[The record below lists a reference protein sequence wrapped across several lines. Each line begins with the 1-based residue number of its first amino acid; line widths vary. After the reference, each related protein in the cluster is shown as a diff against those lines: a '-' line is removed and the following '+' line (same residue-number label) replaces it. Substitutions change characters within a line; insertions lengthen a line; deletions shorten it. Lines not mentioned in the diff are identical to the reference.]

1 MNNSIKINI
10 MKNLFKVFACS
21 IALFSMSAMT
31 GCDNGDVYIYES
43 SDLTGQRPTISID
56 TPSVSI
62 AKFGKD
68 VEIAVTADSYWTVES
83 DQSWVVALPSSGTG
97 NASVKI
103 AIAENE
109 TNTMRR
115 ANVTFTVYQK
125 STGWKWDKADF
136 AITQSSTD
144 APYVQG
150 DIEKLIEFIR
160 INHGGLS
167 ATGNESATLGYTE
180 DSVEAVVLA
189 NYGDGNIDQLLA
201 VGDNTGYAN
210 SAILLYGFNSSSI
223 SNYPV
228 GSVVKVSG
236 LKNASYNYRYGLRQ
250 LQSVTVTR
258 TGDVRELVIPELT
271 VAEVMTND
279 YQGQYVA
286 IKDVHAAADWNG
298 KPWVAA
304 DRQTVVLESAEG
316 ATLSVSMGKSQYAPL
331 FANYTINSNK
341 TGTIKALSGY
351 YRSAVQVMPVY
362 VSDVLELSN
371 VALLLSSTDVILDA
385 TAGAETTIT
394 VQSMGEWTLKIDGA
408 GFTVD
413 PQSGDGNSNVVTI
426 KATADAT
433 QDLSQTLG
441 TITVTGGGETQ
452 TVTVRQKGLG
462 GDVSIQGLNDYII
475 TNPVKD
481 GGSLS
486 GYGPI
491 KAYVAANN
499 QGGNLYHALSIVDN
513 TGKPNSG
520 MIFFSDDTD
529 YTDAELPVGSEV
541 EIDLS
546 AANYVP
552 YNGLPEVKGAK
563 ITATGNKVEMNVPEL
578 TVSEACS
585 ANYLGQY
592 ICVKD
597 VAPAAEGYW
606 NNTANDWN
614 NTTLT
619 NQTGT
624 SVTIR
629 VHKNSSFAG
638 EKYIV
643 ERGNIYGVMEVYGT
657 SYQMFPTTKADVAA
671 FAEPTDPLLKLDVT
685 SLSFVAGG
693 ESKQVA
699 LTVKNVPSYDVVA
712 DTNNNDQFETV
723 VSADKSTVTVI
734 ARPNETDS
742 AIDAVLT
749 VTVKWAGGDDL
760 VQTVALKQNASVSAD
775 AERVTFS
782 LASIEAS
789 NGGEIAKAYIGTVA
803 DPSSWLRWT
812 TDGIGFAGAKICRPA
827 ANNEIQG
834 VIQFQGSTTNEAN
847 QGFIT
852 NTESLTDIQQIIV
865 VLRAK
870 AATALNISIFM
881 GDKPADAEDYA
892 GTEVTP
898 TSNSNVKDEATGQYV
913 HTVSYEFAGNKYPY
927 FKLVNKTR
935 AAFYAESITVVYK
948 K

>member
-43 SDLTGQRPTISID
+43 SDLTGQRPSISID

-68 VEIAVTADSYWTVES
+68 MDVAVTADSYWTVES

-109 TNTMRR
+109 TNAMRR
-115 ANVTFTVYQK
+115 ATVTFTVYQK
-125 STGWKWDKADF
+125 STGWKWDKAEL
-136 AITQSSTD
+136 AVTQSSSD

-150 DIEKLIEFIR
+150 EVEKLIEFIR
-160 INHGGLS
+160 NNHGGLS
-167 ATGNESATLGYTE
+167 ATVNESATLGYTE

-201 VGDNTGYAN
+201 VGDNTGYPN

-228 GSVVKVSG
+228 GSVVKVAG
-236 LKNASYNYRYGLRQ
+236 LKNASYNFRYGLRQ

-258 TGDVRELVIPELT
+258 TGDVRELVVPELT
-271 VAEVMTND
+271 VAELLTNE

-286 IKDVHAAADWNG
+286 VKDVHAAADWNG

-304 DRQTVVLESAEG
+304 DRQTVVLENAEG
-316 ATLSVSMGKSQYAPL
+316 TTLSVSMGKSQYAPL
-331 FANYTINSNK
+331 FANYTINSDK

-351 YRSAVQVMPVY
+351 YRSTVQIMPVY

-371 VALLLSSTDVILDA
+371 VALLLSSTDVILEA
-385 TAGAETTIT
+385 TAGSEATIT
-394 VQSMGEWTLKIDGA
+394 IQSMGEWTLKTDGT

-413 PQSGDGNSNVVTI
+413 PQSGDGNKNVVTI
-426 KATADAT
+426 KAAADAT

-462 GDVSIQGLNDYII
+462 GGVSIQGLNDYIV
-475 TNPVKD
+475 TNPVNN

-499 QGGNLYHALSIVDN
+499 TGGNFYNTLAVVDN

-520 MIFFSDDTD
+520 MLFYGVN
-529 YTDAELPVGSEV
+529 YTDAELPVGAEV

-546 AANYVP
+546 EATYVP
-552 YNGLPEVKGAK
+552 YNGLPEVSGAK
-563 ITATGNKVEMNVPEL
+563 ITATGSKVEMNVPEL

-585 ANYLGQY
+585 MNYVGQY

-606 NNTANDWN
+606 NTTSENYA

-619 NQTGT
+619 NTSGA

-629 VHKNSSFAG
+629 VNKNAEFAA

-643 ERGNIYGVMEVYGT
+643 ERGNIYGVMEIYSS
-657 SYQMFPTTKADVAA
+657 SYQMFPMSKADVAA
-671 FAEPTDPLLKLDVT
+671 FAEPTDPLLKLDT
-685 SLSFVAGG
+685 DNLTFVAGG
-693 ESKQVA
+693 ETKQVV
-699 LTVKNVPSYDVVA
+699 LTVKNVPSYEVVA
-712 DTNNNDQFETV
+712 TTSNNDQFETV
-723 VSADKSTVTVI
+723 VSADKNTVSVI
-734 ARPNETDS
+734 ARPNETDT

-749 VTVKWAGGDDL
+749 VTVKYPEGEL
-760 VQTVALKQNASVSAD
+760 KQTVALKQNASVSAD

-789 NGGEIAKAYIGTVA
+789 VGEEIAKSYIGTVA
-803 DPSSWLRWT
+803 DPSTWLRWT
-812 TDGIGFAGAKICRPA
+812 TDGIGFAGVRIQRPSASSAYQGTIQMQGNATDA
-827 ANNEIQG
+827 AR
-834 VIQFQGSTTNEAN
+834 

-865 VLRAK
+865 VLRANSS
-870 AATALNISIFM
+870 TALNVSIFM
-881 GDKPADAEDYA
+881 GDKPADAADYE

-898 TSNSNVKDEATGQYV
+898 TSNTNIKDEANGQYV

>member
-43 SDLTGQRPTISID
+43 SDLTGQRPSISID

-68 VEIAVTADSYWTVES
+68 MDVAVTADSYWTVES

-109 TNTMRR
+109 TNAMRR
-115 ANVTFTVYQK
+115 ATVTFTVYQK
-125 STGWKWDKADF
+125 STGWKWDKAEL
-136 AITQSSTD
+136 AVTQSSSD

-150 DIEKLIEFIR
+150 EVEKLIEFIR
-160 INHGGLS
+160 NNHGGLS
-167 ATGNESATLGYTE
+167 ATVNESATLGYTE

-201 VGDNTGYAN
+201 VGDNTGYPN

-228 GSVVKVSG
+228 GSVVKVAG
-236 LKNASYNYRYGLRQ
+236 LKNASYNFRYGLRQ

-258 TGDVRELVIPELT
+258 TGDVRELVVPELT
-271 VAEVMTND
+271 VAEVMTNE

-304 DRQTVVLESAEG
+304 DRQTVVLENAEG
-316 ATLSVSMGKSQYAPL
+316 TTLSVSMGKSQYAPL
-331 FANYTINSNK
+331 FANYTINSDK

-351 YRSAVQVMPVY
+351 YRSTVQIMPVY

-371 VALLLSSTDVILDA
+371 VALLLSSTDVILEA
-385 TAGAETTIT
+385 TAGSEATIT
-394 VQSMGEWTLKIDGA
+394 IQSMGEWTLKTDGT

-413 PQSGDGNSNVVTI
+413 PQSGDGNKNVVTI
-426 KATADAT
+426 KAAADAT

-462 GDVSIQGLNDYII
+462 GGVSIQGLNDYIV
-475 TNPVKD
+475 TNPVNN

-499 QGGNLYHALSIVDN
+499 TGGNFYNTLAVVDN

-520 MIFFSDDTD
+520 MLFYGVN
-529 YTDAELPVGSEV
+529 YTDAELPVGAEV

-546 AANYVP
+546 EATYVP
-552 YNGLPEVKGAK
+552 YNGLPEVSGAK
-563 ITATGNKVEMNVPEL
+563 ITATGSKVEMNVPEL

-585 ANYLGQY
+585 MNYVGQY

-606 NNTANDWN
+606 NTTSENYA

-619 NQTGT
+619 NTSGA

-629 VHKNSSFAG
+629 VNKNAEFAA

-643 ERGNIYGVMEVYGT
+643 ERGNIYGVMEIYSS
-657 SYQMFPTTKADVAA
+657 SYQMFPMSKADVAA
-671 FAEPTDPLLKLDVT
+671 FAEPTDPLLKLDT
-685 SLSFVAGG
+685 DNLTFVAGG
-693 ESKQVA
+693 ETKQVV
-699 LTVKNVPSYDVVA
+699 LTVKNVPSYEVVA
-712 DTNNNDQFETV
+712 TTSNNDQFETV
-723 VSADKSTVTVI
+723 VSADKNTVSVI
-734 ARPNETDS
+734 ARPNETDT

-749 VTVKWAGGDDL
+749 VTVKYPEGEL
-760 VQTVALKQNASVSAD
+760 KQTVALKQNASVSAD

-789 NGGEIAKAYIGTVA
+789 VGEEIAKSYIGTVA
-803 DPSSWLRWT
+803 DPSTWLRWT
-812 TDGIGFAGAKICRPA
+812 TGGIGFAGVRIQRPSASSAYQGTIQMQGNATDAAK
-827 ANNEIQG
+827 
-834 VIQFQGSTTNEAN
+834 

-865 VLRAK
+865 VLRANSS
-870 AATALNISIFM
+870 TALNVSIFM
-881 GDKPADAEDYA
+881 GDKPADAADYE

-898 TSNSNVKDEATGQYV
+898 TSNTSVRDDAAGQYV

>member
-43 SDLTGQRPTISID
+43 SDLTGQRPSISID

-68 VEIAVTADSYWTVES
+68 MDVAVTADSYWTVES

-109 TNTMRR
+109 TNAMRR
-115 ANVTFTVYQK
+115 ATVTFTVYQK
-125 STGWKWDKADF
+125 STGWKWDKAEL
-136 AITQSSTD
+136 AVTQSSSD

-150 DIEKLIEFIR
+150 DVEKLIEFIR
-160 INHGGLS
+160 NNHGGLS
-167 ATGNESATLGYTE
+167 ATANESATLGYTE

-201 VGDNTGYAN
+201 VGDNTGYPN

-228 GSVVKVSG
+228 GSVVKVAG
-236 LKNASYNYRYGLRQ
+236 LKNASYNFRYGLRQ

-258 TGDVRELVIPELT
+258 TGDVRELVVPELT
-271 VAEVMTND
+271 VAELLTNE

-286 IKDVHAAADWNG
+286 VKDVHAAADWNG

-304 DRQTVVLESAEG
+304 DRQTVVLENAEG
-316 ATLSVSMGKSQYAPL
+316 TTLSVSMGKSQYAPL
-331 FANYTINSNK
+331 FANYTINSDK

-351 YRSAVQVMPVY
+351 YRSTVQIMPVY

-371 VALLLSSTDVILDA
+371 VALLLSSTDVILEA
-385 TAGAETTIT
+385 TAGSEATIT
-394 VQSMGEWTLKIDGA
+394 IQSMGEWTLKTDGT

-413 PQSGDGNSNVVTI
+413 PQSGDGNKNVVTI
-426 KATADAT
+426 KAAADAT

-462 GDVSIQGLNDYII
+462 GGVSIQGLNDYIV
-475 TNPVKD
+475 TNPVNN

-499 QGGNLYHALSIVDN
+499 TGGNFYNTLAVVDN

-520 MIFFSDDTD
+520 MLFYGVN
-529 YTDAELPVGSEV
+529 YTDAELPVGAEV

-546 AANYVP
+546 EATYVP
-552 YNGLPEVKGAK
+552 YNGLPEVSGAK
-563 ITATGNKVEMNVPEL
+563 ITATGSKVEMNVPEL

-585 ANYLGQY
+585 MNYVGQY

-606 NNTANDWN
+606 NTTSENYA

-619 NQTGT
+619 NTSGA

-629 VHKNSSFAG
+629 VNKNAEFAA

-643 ERGNIYGVMEVYGT
+643 ERGNIYGVMEIYSS
-657 SYQMFPTTKADVAA
+657 SYQMFPMSKADVAA
-671 FAEPTDPLLKLDVT
+671 FAEPTDPLLKLDT
-685 SLSFVAGG
+685 DNLTFVAGG
-693 ESKQVA
+693 ETKQVV
-699 LTVKNVPSYDVVA
+699 LTVKNVPSYEVVA
-712 DTNNNDQFETV
+712 TTSNNDQFETV
-723 VSADKSTVTVI
+723 VSADKNTVSVI
-734 ARPNETDS
+734 ARPNETDT

-749 VTVKWAGGDDL
+749 VTVKYPEGEL
-760 VQTVALKQNASVSAD
+760 KQTVALKQNASVSAD

-789 NGGEIAKAYIGTVA
+789 VGEEIAKSYIGTVA
-803 DPSSWLRWT
+803 DPSTWLRWT
-812 TDGIGFAGAKICRPA
+812 TDGIGFAGVRIQRPSASSAYQGTIQMQGNATDA
-827 ANNEIQG
+827 AR
-834 VIQFQGSTTNEAN
+834 

-865 VLRAK
+865 VLRANSS
-870 AATALNISIFM
+870 TALNVSIFM
-881 GDKPADAEDYA
+881 GDKPADAADYE

-898 TSNSNVKDEATGQYV
+898 TSNTNIKDEANGQYV

>member
-43 SDLTGQRPTISID
+43 SDLTGQRPSISID

-68 VEIAVTADSYWTVES
+68 MDVAVTADSYWTVES

-109 TNTMRR
+109 TNAMRR
-115 ANVTFTVYQK
+115 ATVTFTVYQK
-125 STGWKWDKADF
+125 STGWKWDKAELSV
-136 AITQSSTD
+136 TQSSSD
-144 APYVQG
+144 ATYVQG
-150 DIEKLIEFIR
+150 EVEKLIEFIR
-160 INHGGLS
+160 NNHGGLS
-167 ATGNESATLGYTE
+167 ATANESATLGYTE

-201 VGDNTGYAN
+201 VGDNTGYPN

-228 GSVVKVSG
+228 GSVVKVAG
-236 LKNASYNYRYGLRQ
+236 LKNASYNFRYGLRQ

-258 TGDVRELVIPELT
+258 TGDVRELVVPELT
-271 VAEVMTND
+271 VAELLTNE

-286 IKDVHAAADWNG
+286 VKDVHAAADWNG

-304 DRQTVVLESAEG
+304 DRQTVVLENAEG
-316 ATLSVSMGKSQYAPL
+316 TTLSVSMGKSQYAPL
-331 FANYTINSNK
+331 FANYTINSDK

-351 YRSAVQVMPVY
+351 FRSAVQIMPVY

-371 VALLLSSTDVILDA
+371 VALLLSSTDVILEA
-385 TAGAETTIT
+385 TAGSEATIT
-394 VQSMGEWTLKIDGA
+394 IQSMGEWTLKADGT

-413 PQSGDGNSNVVTI
+413 PQSGDGNKNVVTV

-452 TVTVRQKGLG
+452 TVTVRQKGIG
-462 GDVSIQGLNDYII
+462 GGVSIQGLNDYIV
-475 TNPVKD
+475 TNPVNN
-481 GGSLS
+481 GGSLK

-499 QGGNLYHALSIVDN
+499 TGGNFYNTLAVVDN

-520 MIFFSDDTD
+520 MLFYGVN
-529 YTDAELPVGSEV
+529 YTDAELPVGAEV

-546 AANYVP
+546 EATYVP
-552 YNGLPEVKGAK
+552 YNGLPEVSGAK

-585 ANYLGQY
+585 MNYVGQY

-606 NNTANDWN
+606 NTTSENYA

-619 NQTGT
+619 NTSGV

-629 VHKNSSFAG
+629 VNKNAEFAA

-643 ERGNIYGVMEVYGT
+643 ERGNIYGVMEIYSS
-657 SYQMFPTTKADVAA
+657 SYQMFPMSKADVAA
-671 FAEPTDPLLKLDVT
+671 FAEPTDPLLKLDT
-685 SLSFVAGG
+685 DNLTFVAGG
-693 ESKQVA
+693 ETKQVV
-699 LTVKNVPSYDVVA
+699 LTVKNVPSYEVVA
-712 DTNNNDQFETV
+712 TTSNNDQFETV
-723 VSADKSTVTVI
+723 VSADKNTVSVI
-734 ARPNETDS
+734 ARPNETDT

-749 VTVKWAGGDDL
+749 VTVKYPEGEL
-760 VQTVALKQNASVSAD
+760 TQTVALKQNASVSAD

-789 NGGEIAKAYIGTVA
+789 VGGEIAKSYIGTVA
-803 DPSSWLRWT
+803 DPSTWLHWT
-812 TDGIGFAGAKICRPA
+812 TDGIGFAGVRIQRPSASSAYQGTIQMQGNATDA
-827 ANNEIQG
+827 AR
-834 VIQFQGSTTNEAN
+834 

-865 VLRAK
+865 VLRANS
-870 AATALNISIFM
+870 ATALNVSIFM
-881 GDKPADAEDYA
+881 GDKPADAADYE

-898 TSNSNVKDEATGQYV
+898 TSNTSVKDDASGQYV

>member
-43 SDLTGQRPTISID
+43 SDLTGQRPSISID

-68 VEIAVTADSYWTVES
+68 MDVAVTADSYWTVES

-109 TNTMRR
+109 TNAMRR
-115 ANVTFTVYQK
+115 ATVTFTVYQK
-125 STGWKWDKADF
+125 STGWKWDKAEL
-136 AITQSSTD
+136 AVTQSSSD

-150 DIEKLIEFIR
+150 EVEKLIEFIR
-160 INHGGLS
+160 NNHGGLS
-167 ATGNESATLGYTE
+167 ATANESATLGYTE

-201 VGDNTGYAN
+201 VGDNTGYPN

-228 GSVVKVSG
+228 GSVVKVAG
-236 LKNASYNYRYGLRQ
+236 LKNASYNFRYGLRQ

-258 TGDVRELVIPELT
+258 TGDVRELVVPELT
-271 VAEVMTND
+271 VAELLTNE

-286 IKDVHAAADWNG
+286 VKDVHAAADWNG

-304 DRQTVVLESAEG
+304 DRQTVVLENAEG
-316 ATLSVSMGKSQYAPL
+316 TTLSVSMGKSQYAPL
-331 FANYTINSNK
+331 FANYTINSDK

-351 YRSAVQVMPVY
+351 YRSTVQIMPVY

-371 VALLLSSTDVILDA
+371 VALLLSSTDVILEA
-385 TAGAETTIT
+385 TAGSEATIT
-394 VQSMGEWTLKIDGA
+394 IQSMGEWTLKTDGT

-413 PQSGDGNSNVVTI
+413 PQSGDGNKNVVTI
-426 KATADAT
+426 KAAADAT

-462 GDVSIQGLNDYII
+462 GGVSIQGLNDYIV
-475 TNPVKD
+475 TNPVNN

-499 QGGNLYHALSIVDN
+499 TGGNFYNTLAVVDN

-520 MIFFSDDTD
+520 MLFYGVN
-529 YTDAELPVGSEV
+529 YTDAELPVGAEV

-546 AANYVP
+546 EATYVP
-552 YNGLPEVKGAK
+552 YNGLPEVSGAK
-563 ITATGNKVEMNVPEL
+563 ITATGSKVEMNVPEL

-585 ANYLGQY
+585 MNYVGQY

-606 NNTANDWN
+606 NTTSENYA

-619 NQTGT
+619 NTSGA

-629 VHKNSSFAG
+629 VNKNAEFAA

-643 ERGNIYGVMEVYGT
+643 ERGNIYGVMEIYSS
-657 SYQMFPTTKADVAA
+657 SYQMFPMSKADVAA
-671 FAEPTDPLLKLDVT
+671 FAEPTDPLLKLDT
-685 SLSFVAGG
+685 DNLTFVAGG
-693 ESKQVA
+693 ETKQVV
-699 LTVKNVPSYDVVA
+699 LTVKNVPSYEVVA
-712 DTNNNDQFETV
+712 TTSNNDQFETV
-723 VSADKSTVTVI
+723 VSADKNTVSVI
-734 ARPNETDS
+734 ARPNETDT

-749 VTVKWAGGDDL
+749 VTVKYPEGEL
-760 VQTVALKQNASVSAD
+760 KQTVALKQNASVSAD

-789 NGGEIAKAYIGTVA
+789 VGEEIAKSYIGTVA
-803 DPSSWLRWT
+803 DPSTWLRWT
-812 TDGIGFAGAKICRPA
+812 TDGIGFAGVRIQRPSASSAYQGTIQMQGNATDA
-827 ANNEIQG
+827 AR
-834 VIQFQGSTTNEAN
+834 

-865 VLRAK
+865 VLRANSS
-870 AATALNISIFM
+870 TALNVSIFM
-881 GDKPADAEDYA
+881 GDKPADAADYE

-898 TSNSNVKDEATGQYV
+898 TSNTNIKDEANGQYV

>member
-1 MNNSIKINI
+1 

-43 SDLTGQRPTISID
+43 SDLTGQRPSISID

-68 VEIAVTADSYWTVES
+68 MDVAVTADSYWTVES

-109 TNTMRR
+109 TNAMRR
-115 ANVTFTVYQK
+115 ATVTFTVYQK
-125 STGWKWDKADF
+125 STGWKWDKAEL
-136 AITQSSTD
+136 AVTQSSSD

-150 DIEKLIEFIR
+150 EVEKLIEFIR
-160 INHGGLS
+160 NNHGGLS
-167 ATGNESATLGYTE
+167 ATANESATLGYTE
-180 DSVEAVVLA
+180 DAVEAVVLA

-201 VGDNTGYAN
+201 VGDNTGYPN

-228 GSVVKVSG
+228 GSVVKVAG
-236 LKNASYNYRYGLRQ
+236 LKNASYNFRYGLRQ

-258 TGDVRELVIPELT
+258 TGDVRELVVPELT
-271 VAEVMTND
+271 VAEVMTNE

-304 DRQTVVLESAEG
+304 DRQTVVLENAEG
-316 ATLSVSMGKSQYAPL
+316 TTLSVSMGKSQYAPL
-331 FANYTINSNK
+331 FANYTINSDK

-351 YRSAVQVMPVY
+351 YRSTVQIMPVY

-371 VALLLSSTDVILDA
+371 VALLLSSTDVILEA
-385 TAGAETTIT
+385 TAGSEATIT
-394 VQSMGEWTLKIDGA
+394 IQSMGEWTLKTDGT

-413 PQSGDGNSNVVTI
+413 PQSGDGNKNVVTV
-426 KATADAT
+426 KAAADAT

-462 GDVSIQGLNDYII
+462 GGVSIQGLNDYIV
-475 TNPVKD
+475 TNPVNN

-499 QGGNLYHALSIVDN
+499 TGGNFYNTLAVVDN

-520 MIFFSDDTD
+520 MLFYGVN
-529 YTDAELPVGSEV
+529 YTDAELPVGAEV

-546 AANYVP
+546 EATYVP
-552 YNGLPEVKGAK
+552 YNGLPEVSGAK

-585 ANYLGQY
+585 MNYVGQY

-606 NNTANDWN
+606 NTTSENYA

-619 NQTGT
+619 NTSGA

-629 VHKNSSFAG
+629 VNKNAEFAA

-643 ERGNIYGVMEVYGT
+643 ERGNIYGVMEIYSS
-657 SYQMFPTTKADVAA
+657 SYQMFPMSKADVAA
-671 FAEPTDPLLKLDVT
+671 FAEPTDPLLKIDTDNLT
-685 SLSFVAGG
+685 FVAGG
-693 ESKQVA
+693 ETKQVA
-699 LTVKNVPSYDVVA
+699 LTVKNVPSYEVVA
-712 DTNNNDQFETV
+712 TTSNNDQFETV
-723 VSADKSTVTVI
+723 VSADKNTVSVT
-734 ARPNETDS
+734 ARPNETDT
-742 AIDAVLT
+742 AIDALLT
-749 VTVKWAGGDDL
+749 VTVKYPEGEL
-760 VQTVALKQNASVSAD
+760 KQTVALKQNASVSAD

-789 NGGEIAKAYIGTVA
+789 VGEEIAKSYIGTVA
-803 DPSSWLRWT
+803 ESSTWLRWT
-812 TDGIGFAGAKICRPA
+812 TDGIGFAGVRIQRPSASSAYQGTIQMQGNATDAAK
-827 ANNEIQG
+827 
-834 VIQFQGSTTNEAN
+834 

-865 VLRAK
+865 VLRANS
-870 AATALNISIFM
+870 ATALNVSIFM
-881 GDKPADAEDYA
+881 GDKPADAADYE

-898 TSNSNVKDEATGQYV
+898 TSNTNIKDEANGQYV

>member
-1 MNNSIKINI
+1 

-43 SDLTGQRPTISID
+43 SDLTGQRPSISID

-68 VEIAVTADSYWTVES
+68 MDVAVTADSYWTVES

-109 TNTMRR
+109 TNAMRR
-115 ANVTFTVYQK
+115 ATVTFTVYQK
-125 STGWKWDKADF
+125 STGWKWDKAEL
-136 AITQSSTD
+136 AVTQSSSD

-150 DIEKLIEFIR
+150 EVEKLIEFIR
-160 INHGGLS
+160 NNHGGLS
-167 ATGNESATLGYTE
+167 ATANESATLGYTE
-180 DSVEAVVLA
+180 DAVEAVVLA

-201 VGDNTGYAN
+201 VGDNTGYPN

-228 GSVVKVSG
+228 GSVVKVAG
-236 LKNASYNYRYGLRQ
+236 LKNASYNFRYGLRQ

-258 TGDVRELVIPELT
+258 TGDVRELVVPELT
-271 VAEVMTND
+271 VAELLTNE

-286 IKDVHAAADWNG
+286 VKDVHAAADWNG

-304 DRQTVVLESAEG
+304 DRQTVVLENAEG
-316 ATLSVSMGKSQYAPL
+316 TTLSVSMGKSQYAPL
-331 FANYTINSNK
+331 FANYTINSDK

-351 YRSAVQVMPVY
+351 FRSAVQIMPVY

-371 VALLLSSTDVILDA
+371 VALLLSSTDVILEA
-385 TAGAETTIT
+385 TAGSEATIT
-394 VQSMGEWTLKIDGA
+394 IQSMGEWTLKTDGT

-413 PQSGDGNSNVVTI
+413 PQSGDGNKNVVTV
-426 KATADAT
+426 KAAADAT

-452 TVTVRQKGLG
+452 TVTVRQKGIG
-462 GDVSIQGLNDYII
+462 GGVSIQGLNDYIV
-475 TNPVKD
+475 TNPVNN
-481 GGSLS
+481 GGSLK

-499 QGGNLYHALSIVDN
+499 TGGNFYNTLAVVDN

-520 MIFFSDDTD
+520 MLFYGVN
-529 YTDAELPVGSEV
+529 YTDAELPVGAEV

-546 AANYVP
+546 EATYVP
-552 YNGLPEVKGAK
+552 YNGLPEVSGAK

-585 ANYLGQY
+585 MNYVGQY

-606 NNTANDWN
+606 NTTSENYA

-619 NQTGT
+619 NTSGA

-629 VHKNSSFAG
+629 VNKNAEFAA

-643 ERGNIYGVMEVYGT
+643 ERGNIYGVMEIYSS
-657 SYQMFPTTKADVAA
+657 SYQMFPMSKADVAA
-671 FAEPTDPLLKLDVT
+671 FAEPTDPLLKLDT
-685 SLSFVAGG
+685 DNLTFVAGG
-693 ESKQVA
+693 ETKQVA
-699 LTVKNVPSYDVVA
+699 LTVKNVPSYEVIA
-712 DTNNNDQFETV
+712 DTTNNDQFETV
-723 VSADKSTVTVI
+723 VSADKNTVSVT
-734 ARPNETDS
+734 ARPNETDT

-749 VTVKWAGGDDL
+749 VTVKYPEGEL
-760 VQTVALKQNASVSAD
+760 KQTVALKQNASVSAD

-789 NGGEIAKAYIGTVA
+789 VGGEIAKSYIGTVA
-803 DPSSWLRWT
+803 DPSTWLHWT
-812 TDGIGFAGAKICRPA
+812 TDGIGFAGVRIQRPSASSAYQGTIQMQGNATDA
-827 ANNEIQG
+827 AR
-834 VIQFQGSTTNEAN
+834 

-865 VLRAK
+865 VLRANS
-870 AATALNISIFM
+870 ATALNVSIFM
-881 GDKPADAEDYA
+881 GDKPADAADYE

-898 TSNSNVKDEATGQYV
+898 TSNTSVKDDASGQYV

>member
-43 SDLTGQRPTISID
+43 SDLTGQRPSISID

-68 VEIAVTADSYWTVES
+68 MDVAVTADSYWTVES

-109 TNTMRR
+109 TNAMRR
-115 ANVTFTVYQK
+115 ATVTFTVYQK
-125 STGWKWDKADF
+125 STGWKWDKAEL
-136 AITQSSTD
+136 AVTQSSSD

-150 DIEKLIEFIR
+150 EVEKLIEFIR
-160 INHGGLS
+160 NNHGGLS
-167 ATGNESATLGYTE
+167 ATANESATLGYTE

-201 VGDNTGYAN
+201 VGDNTGYPN

-228 GSVVKVSG
+228 GSVVKVAG
-236 LKNASYNYRYGLRQ
+236 LKNASYNFRYGLRQ

-258 TGDVRELVIPELT
+258 TGDVRELVVPELT
-271 VAEVMTND
+271 VAELLTNE

-286 IKDVHAAADWNG
+286 VKDVHAAADWNG

-304 DRQTVVLESAEG
+304 DRQTVVLENAEG
-316 ATLSVSMGKSQYAPL
+316 TTLSVSMGKSQYAPL
-331 FANYTINSNK
+331 FANYTINSDK

-351 YRSAVQVMPVY
+351 YRSTVQIMPVY

-371 VALLLSSTDVILDA
+371 VALLLSSTDVILEA
-385 TAGAETTIT
+385 TAGSEATIT
-394 VQSMGEWTLKIDGA
+394 IQSMGEWTLKTDGT

-413 PQSGDGNSNVVTI
+413 PQSGDGNKNVVTI
-426 KATADAT
+426 KAAADAT

-462 GDVSIQGLNDYII
+462 GGVSIQGLNDYIV
-475 TNPVKD
+475 TNPVNN

-499 QGGNLYHALSIVDN
+499 TGGNFYNTLAVVDN

-520 MIFFSDDTD
+520 MLFYGVN
-529 YTDAELPVGSEV
+529 YTDAELPVGAEV

-546 AANYVP
+546 EATYVP
-552 YNGLPEVKGAK
+552 YNGLPEVSGAK
-563 ITATGNKVEMNVPEL
+563 ITATGSKVEMNVPEL

-585 ANYLGQY
+585 MNYVGQY

-606 NNTANDWN
+606 NTTSENYA

-619 NQTGT
+619 NTSGA

-629 VHKNSSFAG
+629 VNKNAEFAA

-643 ERGNIYGVMEVYGT
+643 ERGNIYGVMEIYSS
-657 SYQMFPTTKADVAA
+657 SYQMFPMSKADVAA
-671 FAEPTDPLLKLDVT
+671 FAEPTDPLLKLDT
-685 SLSFVAGG
+685 DNLTFVAGG
-693 ESKQVA
+693 ETKQVV
-699 LTVKNVPSYDVVA
+699 LTVKNVPSYEVVA
-712 DTNNNDQFETV
+712 TTSNNDQFETV
-723 VSADKSTVTVI
+723 VSADKNTVSVI
-734 ARPNETDS
+734 ARPNETDT

-749 VTVKWAGGDDL
+749 VTVKYPEGEL
-760 VQTVALKQNASVSAD
+760 KQTVALKQNASVSAD

-789 NGGEIAKAYIGTVA
+789 VGEEIAKSYIGTVA
-803 DPSSWLRWT
+803 DPSTWLRWT
-812 TDGIGFAGAKICRPA
+812 TDGIGFAGVRIQRPSASSAYQGTIQMQGNATDA
-827 ANNEIQG
+827 AR
-834 VIQFQGSTTNEAN
+834 

-865 VLRAK
+865 VLRANSS
-870 AATALNISIFM
+870 TALNVSIFM
-881 GDKPADAEDYA
+881 GDKPADAADYE

-898 TSNSNVKDEATGQYV
+898 TSNIKDEANGQYV

>member
-43 SDLTGQRPTISID
+43 SDLTGQRPSISID

-68 VEIAVTADSYWTVES
+68 MDVAVTADSYWTVES

-109 TNTMRR
+109 TNAMRR
-115 ANVTFTVYQK
+115 ATVTFTVYQK
-125 STGWKWDKADF
+125 STGWKWDKAEL
-136 AITQSSTD
+136 AVTQSSSD

-150 DIEKLIEFIR
+150 EVEKLIEFIR
-160 INHGGLS
+160 NNHGGLS
-167 ATGNESATLGYTE
+167 ATANESATLGYTE
-180 DSVEAVVLA
+180 DSVEAVVIA

-201 VGDNTGYAN
+201 VGDNTGYPN

-228 GSVVKVSG
+228 GSVVKVAG
-236 LKNASYNYRYGLRQ
+236 LKNASYNFRYGLRQ

-258 TGDVRELVIPELT
+258 TGDVRELVVPELT
-271 VAEVMTND
+271 VAELLTNE

-286 IKDVHAAADWNG
+286 VKDVHAAADWNG

-304 DRQTVVLESAEG
+304 DRQTVVLENAEG
-316 ATLSVSMGKSQYAPL
+316 TTLSVSMGKSQYAPL
-331 FANYTINSNK
+331 FANYTINSDK

-351 YRSAVQVMPVY
+351 FRSAVQIMPVY

-371 VALLLSSTDVILDA
+371 VALLLSSTDVILEA
-385 TAGAETTIT
+385 TAGSEATIT
-394 VQSMGEWTLKIDGA
+394 IQSMGEWTLKTDGT

-413 PQSGDGNSNVVTI
+413 PQSGDGNKNVVTV
-426 KATADAT
+426 KAAADAT

-452 TVTVRQKGLG
+452 TVTVRQKGIG
-462 GDVSIQGLNDYII
+462 GGVSIQGLNDYIV
-475 TNPVKD
+475 TNPVNN
-481 GGSLS
+481 GGSLK

-499 QGGNLYHALSIVDN
+499 TGGNFYNTLAVVDN

-520 MIFFSDDTD
+520 MLFYGVN
-529 YTDAELPVGSEV
+529 YTDAELPVGAEV

-546 AANYVP
+546 EATYVP
-552 YNGLPEVKGAK
+552 YNGLPEVSGAK
-563 ITATGNKVEMNVPEL
+563 ITATGSKVEMNVPEL

-585 ANYLGQY
+585 MNYVGQY

-597 VAPAAEGYW
+597 VAPATEGYW
-606 NNTANDWN
+606 NTTSENYA

-619 NQTGT
+619 NTSGA

-629 VHKNSSFAG
+629 VNKNAEFAA

-643 ERGNIYGVMEVYGT
+643 ERGNIYGVMEIYNT
-657 SYQMFPTTKADVAA
+657 SYQMFPTSKADVAA
-671 FAEPTDPLLKLDVT
+671 FAEPTDPLLKLDT
-685 SLSFVAGG
+685 DNLTFVAGG
-693 ESKQVA
+693 ETKQVV
-699 LTVKNVPSYDVVA
+699 LTVKNVPSYEVSA
-712 DTNNNDQFETV
+712 DTTNNDQFETV
-723 VSADKSTVTVI
+723 VSADKNTVSVI
-734 ARPNETDS
+734 ARPNETDT

-749 VTVKWAGGDDL
+749 VTVKYPEGEL
-760 VQTVALKQNASVSAD
+760 TQTVALKQNASVSAD

-789 NGGEIAKAYIGTVA
+789 VGGEIAKAYIGDVA
-803 DPSSWLRWT
+803 DPSTWLHWT
-812 TDGIGFAGAKICRPA
+812 TDGIGFAGVRIQRPSASSAYQGTIQMQGNATDA
-827 ANNEIQG
+827 AR
-834 VIQFQGSTTNEAN
+834 

-865 VLRAK
+865 VLRANS
-870 AATALNISIFM
+870 ATALNVSIFM
-881 GDKPADAEDYA
+881 GDKPADAADYE

-898 TSNSNVKDEATGQYV
+898 TSNTSVKDDASGQYV

>member
-1 MNNSIKINI
+1 

-43 SDLTGQRPTISID
+43 SDLTGQRPSISID

-68 VEIAVTADSYWTVES
+68 MDVAVTADSYWTVES

-109 TNTMRR
+109 TNAMRR
-115 ANVTFTVYQK
+115 ATVTFTVYQK
-125 STGWKWDKADF
+125 STGWKWDKAEL
-136 AITQSSTD
+136 AVTQSSSD

-150 DIEKLIEFIR
+150 EVEKLIEFIR
-160 INHGGLS
+160 NNHGGLS
-167 ATGNESATLGYTE
+167 ATANESATLGYTE
-180 DSVEAVVLA
+180 DAVEAVVLA

-201 VGDNTGYAN
+201 VGDNTGYPN

-228 GSVVKVSG
+228 GSVVKVAG
-236 LKNASYNYRYGLRQ
+236 LKNASYNFRYGLRQ

-258 TGDVRELVIPELT
+258 TGDVRELVVPELT
-271 VAEVMTND
+271 VAELLTNE

-286 IKDVHAAADWNG
+286 VKDVHAAADWNG

-304 DRQTVVLESAEG
+304 DRQTVVLENAEG
-316 ATLSVSMGKSQYAPL
+316 TTLSVSMGKSQYAPL
-331 FANYTINSNK
+331 FANYTINSDK

-351 YRSAVQVMPVY
+351 FRSAVQIMPVY

-371 VALLLSSTDVILDA
+371 VALLLSSNDVILEA
-385 TAGAETTIT
+385 TAGSEATIT
-394 VQSMGEWTLKIDGA
+394 IQSMGEWTLKAEGT

-413 PQSGDGNSNVVTI
+413 PQSGDGNKNVVTV

-452 TVTVRQKGLG
+452 TVTVRQKGIG
-462 GDVSIQGLNDYII
+462 GGVSIQGLNDYIV
-475 TNPVKD
+475 TNPVNN
-481 GGSLS
+481 GGSLK

-499 QGGNLYHALSIVDN
+499 TGGNFYNTLAVVDN

-520 MIFFSDDTD
+520 MLFYGVN
-529 YTDAELPVGSEV
+529 YTDAELPVGAEV

-546 AANYVP
+546 EATYVP
-552 YNGLPEVKGAK
+552 YNGLPEVSGAK

-578 TVSEACS
+578 TVGEACS
-585 ANYLGQY
+585 MNYVGQY

-606 NNTANDWN
+606 NTTSENYA

-619 NQTGT
+619 NTSGV

-629 VHKNSSFAG
+629 VNKNAEFAA

-643 ERGNIYGVMEVYGT
+643 ERGNIYGVMEIYSS
-657 SYQMFPTTKADVAA
+657 SYQMFPMSKADVAA
-671 FAEPTDPLLKLDVT
+671 FAEPTDPLLKLDT
-685 SLSFVAGG
+685 DNLTFVAGG
-693 ESKQVA
+693 ETKQVV
-699 LTVKNVPSYDVVA
+699 LTVKNVPSYEVVA
-712 DTNNNDQFETV
+712 TTSNNDQFETV
-723 VSADKSTVTVI
+723 VSADKNTVSVI
-734 ARPNETDS
+734 ARPNETDT

-749 VTVKWAGGDDL
+749 VTVKYPEGEL
-760 VQTVALKQNASVSAD
+760 TQTVALKQNASVSAD

-789 NGGEIAKAYIGTVA
+789 VGGEIAKSYIGTVA
-803 DPSSWLRWT
+803 DPSTWLHWT
-812 TDGIGFAGAKICRPA
+812 TDGIGFAGVRIQRPSASSAYQGTIQMQGNATDA
-827 ANNEIQG
+827 AR
-834 VIQFQGSTTNEAN
+834 

-865 VLRAK
+865 VLRANS
-870 AATALNISIFM
+870 ATALNVSIFM
-881 GDKPADAEDYA
+881 GDKPADAADYE

-898 TSNSNVKDEATGQYV
+898 TSNTSVKDDASGQYV

>member
-43 SDLTGQRPTISID
+43 SDLTGQRPSISID

-68 VEIAVTADSYWTVES
+68 MDVAVTADSYWTVES

-109 TNTMRR
+109 TNAMRR
-115 ANVTFTVYQK
+115 AIVTFTVYQK
-125 STGWKWDKADF
+125 STGWKWDKAELSV
-136 AITQSSTD
+136 TQSSSD

-150 DIEKLIEFIR
+150 EVEKLIEFIR
-160 INHGGLS
+160 NNHGGLS
-167 ATGNESATLGYTE
+167 ATANESATLGYTE

-201 VGDNTGYAN
+201 VGDNTGYPN

-228 GSVVKVSG
+228 GSVVKVAG
-236 LKNASYNYRYGLRQ
+236 LKNASYNFRYGLRQ

-258 TGDVRELVIPELT
+258 TGDVRELVVPELT
-271 VAEVMTND
+271 VAELLTNE

-286 IKDVHAAADWNG
+286 VKDVHAAADWNG

-304 DRQTVVLESAEG
+304 DRQTVVLENAEG
-316 ATLSVSMGKSQYAPL
+316 TTLSVSMGKSQYAPL
-331 FANYTINSNK
+331 FANYTINSDK

-351 YRSAVQVMPVY
+351 FRSAVQIMPVY

-371 VALLLSSTDVILDA
+371 VALLLSSTDVILEA
-385 TAGAETTIT
+385 TAGSEATIT
-394 VQSMGEWTLKIDGA
+394 IQSMGEWTLKTDGT

-413 PQSGDGNSNVVTI
+413 PQSGDGNKNVVTI
-426 KATADAT
+426 KAAADAT

-452 TVTVRQKGLG
+452 TVTVRQKGIG
-462 GDVSIQGLNDYII
+462 GGVSIQGLNDYIV
-475 TNPVKD
+475 TNPVNN
-481 GGSLS
+481 GGSLK

-499 QGGNLYHALSIVDN
+499 TGGNFYNTLAVVDN

-520 MIFFSDDTD
+520 MLFYGVN
-529 YTDAELPVGSEV
+529 YTDAELPVGAEV

-546 AANYVP
+546 EATYVP
-552 YNGLPEVKGAK
+552 YNGLPEVSGAK
-563 ITATGNKVEMNVPEL
+563 ITATGSKVEMNVPEL

-585 ANYLGQY
+585 MNYVGQY

-597 VAPAAEGYW
+597 VAPATEGYW
-606 NNTANDWN
+606 NTTGDWN

-619 NQTGT
+619 NQSGA

-629 VHKNSSFAG
+629 VNKNAEFAA

-643 ERGNIYGVMEVYGT
+643 ERGNIYGVMEIYSS
-657 SYQMFPTTKADVAA
+657 SYQMFPMSKADVAA
-671 FAEPTDPLLKLDVT
+671 FAEPTDPLLKLDT
-685 SLSFVAGG
+685 DNLTFVAGG
-693 ESKQVA
+693 ETKQVV
-699 LTVKNVPSYDVVA
+699 LTVKNVPSYEVVA
-712 DTNNNDQFETV
+712 TTSNNDQFETE
-723 VSADKSTVTVI
+723 VSADKNTVSVI
-734 ARPNETDS
+734 ARPNETDI

-749 VTVKWAGGDDL
+749 VTVKYPEGEL
-760 VQTVALKQNASVSAD
+760 KQTVALKQNASVSAD

-789 NGGEIAKAYIGTVA
+789 VGGEIAKSYIGTVA
-803 DPSSWLRWT
+803 DPSTWLHWT
-812 TDGIGFAGAKICRPA
+812 TDGIRFAGVRIQRPSASSAYQGTIQMQGNATDA
-827 ANNEIQG
+827 AR
-834 VIQFQGSTTNEAN
+834 

-865 VLRAK
+865 VLRANS
-870 AATALNISIFM
+870 ATALNVSIFM
-881 GDKPADAEDYA
+881 GDKPADAADYE

-898 TSNSNVKDEATGQYV
+898 TSNTSVKDDASGQYV